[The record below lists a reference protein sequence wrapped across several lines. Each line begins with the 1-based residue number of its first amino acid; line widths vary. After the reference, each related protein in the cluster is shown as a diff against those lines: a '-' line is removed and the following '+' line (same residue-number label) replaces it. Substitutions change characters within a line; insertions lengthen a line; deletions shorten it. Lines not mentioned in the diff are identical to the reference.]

1 MAMWWW
7 HDSAGWGW
15 LAMTLTMIV
24 IWGLVIWVVMGLVG
38 TGRRSGR
45 DISDPEVVLARR
57 FAAGEIDE
65 DEYRRRLAVLRDR
78 SPSPR

>member
-1 MAMWWW
+1 MGWW
-7 HDSAGWGW
+7 HDSSGWGW
-15 LAMTLTMIV
+15 LSMTLTMIAL
-24 IWGLVIWVVMGLVG
+24 WGLVIWVVVVVVG

-45 DISDPEVVLARR
+45 EASDPELVLARR

-65 DEYRRRLAVLRDR
+65 DEYRRRLALLRDR